1 MSYCVLLLFARSR
14 CRVYMS
20 WYIDYTLFWEK
31 VCRVHVCCSMFM
43 LGLRQKRME
52 LRQAGP
58 FMCFS
63 KIKQANIFSG
73 IHVQRAEIGTWEN
86 CCAFALTRWPRHLD
100 QSIKWLSS
108 HQTCPPCDA
117 CGFNLGLIL
126 VLLEFVWI
134 LQGLIWPLFCLD
146 WVMWRFWRGLI

>member
-1 MSYCVLLLFARSR
+1 M
-14 CRVYMS
+14 CRVN
-20 WYIDYTLFWEK
+20 
-31 VCRVHVCCSMFM
+31 VCCSMFM

-126 VLLEFVWI
+126 VLLAFVWI

-146 WVMWRFWRGLI
+146 LGYVAMLEKAYIICLWFGLNVDKLFDLSNSSR